1 MKILITGANGHSGRI
16 FLENLEKE
24 HPKKFDEVNI
34 VVRKNNLDDFITN
47 STLNIVKHQGDLND
61 YEFVNKITQD
71 IDVILHIAGIQRS
84 KILFEK
90 SVQNKVNWIIAIHTT
105 GRYSKFKSAS
115 AEYIEIED
123 QLLELREKINITI
136 LRPTMI
142 YGSKRDKN
150 MNRLIKF
157 IDRFPIYPIFGNGN
171 NLMQPVNA
179 KDLARSYI
187 QVIEKSEATKNE
199 NYNLSGK
206 YPEKYKNLI
215 NTVSKYLNKKVI
227 VIKLPIFLS
236 YYLVKFSR
244 NIIPKFPLNEEQ
256 VLRMKE
262 DKDFTHLKATED
274 FGYNPMSFEE
284 GIKEEINEYKR
295 NIK

>member
-1 MKILITGANGHSGRI
+1 MKLLITGANGHSGRI

-71 IDVILHIAGIQRS
+71 IDVILHIAGIQTS